1 MQNVPYH
8 IPMKTRSGR
17 RRPRAE
23 LEALGRSRREFP
35 EARQAAAPEGRGGR
49 P

>member
-8 IPMKTRSGR
+8 ITMKTRSGLG
-17 RRPRAE
+17 RPRAE
-23 LEALGRSRREFP
+23 LEALGRPRRELL
-35 EARQAAAPEGRGGR
+35 EARQAAAPGGRGGR